1 MNFLNASVIFLTL
14 TSFSVH
20 ADEVSKK
27 ACENFLPAFGDQN
40 IGLILNGF
48 KREFKDD
55 DKGKQRFDEILK
67 ATEDLINDDAQ
78 KRCDAGLYPIMN
90 LDVCYM
96 KCKGEA
102 EKRITGTYAWNVS
115 ARYFNMN
122 LCYQAC
128 TGAYVAQGAI
138 TRTLRKTASDSSQC
152 GNTSTNIVDTRKAKQ
167 IENILMNIDQ
177 GEAAKGTSK

>member
-1 MNFLNASVIFLTL
+1 MNYIKASAILFTL
-14 TSFSVH
+14 SFFSAH

-27 ACENFLPAFGDQN
+27 ACENFLPAFGEHN
-40 IGLILNGF
+40 INLILNGF

-55 DKGKQRFDEILK
+55 EKGQKRFDEILK
-67 ATEDLINDDAQ
+67 ATEDLVADDAQ

-96 KCKGEA
+96 KCKSEA

-128 TGAYVAQGAI
+128 TGAYVAQNAI
-138 TRTLRKTASDSSQC
+138 TRTLRKTQND
-152 GNTSTNIVDTRKAKQ
+152 STNCSTSVNVIDSRKSKQ
-167 IENILMNIDQ
+167 IENILLNIDQ
-177 GEAAKGTSK
+177 GEAAKGNSK